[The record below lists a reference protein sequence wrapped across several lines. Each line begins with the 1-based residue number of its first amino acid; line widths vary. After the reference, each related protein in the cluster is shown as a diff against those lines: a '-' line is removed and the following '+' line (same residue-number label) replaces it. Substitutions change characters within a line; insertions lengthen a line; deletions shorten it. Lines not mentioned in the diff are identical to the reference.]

1 MAMNKVYIVSTGMD
15 ILGTSPRR
23 WFEAENI
30 LRVFSDE
37 EEAFR
42 CFQAACEGVGVDRNW
57 PIGKKFYIYPKTYAV
72 MRVYEVKEPRFSIR
86 RFPGVVP
93 DEELGQV
100 PGQAPVQEGKDAE

>member
-1 MAMNKVYIVSTGMD
+1 MDKVYIVSTGMD

-42 CFQAACEGVGVDRNW
+42 CFQAAAAEGFKVPRNW
-57 PIGKKFYIYPKTYAV
+57 PIGKKAYIYPKTYVV

-93 DEELGQV
+93 DEELGQM
-100 PGQAPVQEGKDAE
+100 PGQEGTDAQ